1 MQPSSE
7 FCRLQETRQRALA
20 QDAVLE
26 NSRKIATVAA
36 NAWATAGD
44 LAAKREA
51 RGGKL
56 DAADEAI
63 AEEFRL
69 EGEMGVEV
77 DDSMDDGA
85 RNFT

>member
-7 FCRLQETRQRALA
+7 FCRKQEQRQRALA

-36 NAWATAGD
+36 NAWATAGE

-51 RGGKL
+51 RGNKL

-69 EGEMGVEV
+69 EGEMEAELESA
-77 DDSMDDGA
+77 DLPA
-85 RNFT
+85 A